1 MITISACS
9 AFLFFAAVLQ
19 GATIYVPDDFP
30 TIQGAIEADATSNG
44 DTIMVKPGTYAE
56 NIDFIGK
63 AIRVASTDGPEAT
76 VIDAHRFGSV
86 VTFQN
91 GEGPNSILE
100 GFTIQN
106 GAGTGISTEFYRG
119 GGIYCVNGSSPTII
133 GNIIR
138 DNDLTGEGCGIC
150 CIGSSPT
157 VVDNVITENFG
168 YMSAGGAVYSYE
180 GSPMILDNE
189 IVHNGVT
196 YGGGGGIYLCFS
208 AAIIDNNVIARNGA
222 AGHISMG
229 GGIFAQG
236 ETVVPV
242 ISNNLIDDNWADW
255 GGGIQCFYCS
265 PEIFGN
271 TVTANGYEG
280 ISCYGDVFS
289 VISDNVIERNLF
301 WGIECS
307 DGVSS
312 TIKNNIISE
321 NGDDWGGGISCDN
334 SDLVIVNNIIT
345 KNRADVSWGGYGG
358 GISASGLFSTLTIT
372 NNVIAGNTTIY
383 EGAGISLYGAIATV
397 TNTILWNNNGEQ
409 STDIWIGEDYWGHP
423 AEMTILFSDLEGGQ
437 SSVVVESGCT
447 LNWGAGMIDADP
459 LFVDYT
465 GDDFHLTWPSP
476 CRDSGDN
483 SSVTETEDFEGD
495 PRIALGT
502 VDMGADE
509 FYYHLYHAGQ
519 VIPGNLIDLKVVGY
533 PSAPITLFL
542 GDRIQDPPYTTQH
555 GDFWLQWPPLW
566 QGGLGKVPG
575 NGVLIFQA
583 TVPPGWVA
591 GEQHPLQALVGPWGG
606 QWTWF
611 TNLMNITVE

>member
-1 MITISACS
+1 MMRSRPMITISACS

-242 ISNNLIDDNWADW
+242 ISNNLIDDNWA
-255 GGGIQCFYCS
+255 
-265 PEIFGN
+265 
-271 TVTANGYEG
+271 
-280 ISCYGDVFS
+280 
-289 VISDNVIERNLF
+289 
-301 WGIECS
+301 
-307 DGVSS
+307 
-312 TIKNNIISE
+312 
-321 NGDDWGGGISCDN
+321 DWGGGISCDN